1 MGERVSAAGKSRL
14 PFSRTASYPKFTN
27 YATTEYGEKYRKI
40 ENVATDSPSAAIK
53 GAQAPLQPSIA
64 AENPRAQSL
73 GVSETASSARAL
85 YGQGVL
91 DAGLS
96 SAGSCSDVS
105 ECDGREVSRLSQDI
119 AEASFWAWS
128 SSSSGYQSGVGTS
141 EVSTGDPP
149 ASDDSLTADEIGDD
163 DNDDDSDWG
172 EDEWPLDRALPLPEW
187 GCERPELNFENLENY
202 ERFLGQVS
210 LHLRHVL
217 SAHSYDTVSNF
228 ILFSK
233 EYVLAREEYPDLEEF
248 YRDYDPPILPG
259 RYTCVGLA
267 CDLTTRLSALEIHY
281 PGLKDSVYQVSCEE
295 EVDNAEWY
303 CSTEVPPVNTCEKEH
318 VLVCVRI
325 RVSGRA
331 GVLLLDPGYHVGVPI
346 TVMEDGQAPQTGA
359 ITANTARPEVVR
371 TYRYSYW
378 PDNPAFVSWE
388 VTEEREGKAPH
399 HHISL
404 IHIARPFLS
413 GVDVAERRNLVYPF
427 KTLVGRDQNG
437 RLTCGLY
444 FPLRECSRTTVG
456 ALEEKVK
463 AAVSGVARGT
473 GRSAQDIRSSLVA
486 VANLLHDSGLLKQ
499 LEDLNEAI
507 NDISKDN

>member
-1 MGERVSAAGKSRL
+1 MSRL
-14 PFSRTASYPKFTN
+14 P
-27 YATTEYGEKYRKI
+27 
-40 ENVATDSPSAAIK
+40 
-53 GAQAPLQPSIA
+53 
-64 AENPRAQSL
+64 
-73 GVSETASSARAL
+73 
-85 YGQGVL
+85 
-91 DAGLS
+91 
-96 SAGSCSDVS
+96 
-105 ECDGREVSRLSQDI
+105 QDI

-141 EVSTGDPP
+141 EVSAGDPP
-149 ASDDSLTADEIGDD
+149 ASDDSLNADEIGDD

-187 GCERPELNFENLENY
+187 GCERPELNFENLEDY

-217 SAHSYDTVSNF
+217 SAHCYDTVSNF

-233 EYVLAREEYPDLEEF
+233 EYVLAQEEYPDLEEF

-267 CDLTTRLSALEIHY
+267 CDLTTRLSALEVHY

-325 RVSGRA
+325 RLSGRA

-359 ITANTARPEVVR
+359 IKANTARPEVVR

-444 FPLRECSRTTVG
+444 FPLRECSRTTVTLFYHVFGDLQQLKVPLTHFLEGDVLSVSTG

-463 AAVSGVARGT
+463 AAVSGVARGM
-473 GRSAQDIRSSLVA
+473 GRSGQDIRSSLVA
-486 VANLLHDSGLLKQ
+486 VANLLHDSGLVKQ